1 MKCVVCEHSELMVC
15 KARFRPFLIA
25 RMFAGKAQDTDV
37 YVCKK
42 CGFEYSSFRPND
54 AQMQRQYDGYM
65 LEEYLHQRES
75 FEKGFIEQTLRVV
88 NDENLANRR
97 ANLAQFI
104 APFIMDTK
112 PQTILDYGGGGG
124 ETIPLEL
131 HYAKCFVFDISNK
144 EPVQNISK
152 IQNEDELCT
161 QRFDLIICSHML
173 EHVSYPMEFMQ
184 KFLTLMH
191 KDSLLYIEVPYAEF
205 GWREDSDGAKLI
217 HEHINM
223 FKKETFIEMSKVLG
237 LKVLACEIQTQEFL
251 LGSSSK
257 VIRCVMKG

>member
-1 MKCVVCEHSELMVC
+1 MKCVICGHSDIAAYR
-15 KARFRPFLIA
+15 ARFRPFLIA

-37 YVCKK
+37 YACKK
-42 CGFEYSSFRPND
+42 CGFEYSSYRPND
-54 AQMQRQYDGYM
+54 LQMQRQYAGYM
-65 LEEYLHQRES
+65 LEKYLHQRES

-97 ANLAQFI
+97 SNLAHFI
-104 APFIMDTK
+104 APFVDSNLR
-112 PQTILDYGGGGG
+112 TILDYGGGGG
-124 ETIPLEL
+124 EIIPLEL

-144 EPVQNISK
+144 EPVANVSK
-152 IQNEDELCT
+152 IYDEKELFT
-161 QRFDLIICSHML
+161 QSFDLIICSHML
-173 EHVSYPMEFMQ
+173 EHVSYPMEFMR
-184 KFLTLMH
+184 KFLALMH
-191 KDSLLYIEVPYAEF
+191 KDSLLYIEVPFAEF

-237 LKVLACEIQTQEFL
+237 LKVLACEIQSQEFL